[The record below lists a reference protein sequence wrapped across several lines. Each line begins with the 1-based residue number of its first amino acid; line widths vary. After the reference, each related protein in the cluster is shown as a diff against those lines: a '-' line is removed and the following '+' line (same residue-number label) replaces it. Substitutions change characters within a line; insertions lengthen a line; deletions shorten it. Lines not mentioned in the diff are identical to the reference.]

1 MRAQNQEVKA
11 RRLREWW
18 TSLRPG
24 SGGESRR
31 QPTRNEVM
39 LDRLRVE
46 FALEPVTRFPRLR

>member
-1 MRAQNQEVKA
+1 MTVKDRTVKA
-11 RRLREWW
+11 QRLREWW

-24 SGGESRR
+24 SAGVSRR

-39 LDRLRVE
+39 LDRLRAE